1 MNHADLA
8 NMMAAAIES
17 VLKPM
22 KELLEATILPMQRT
36 IESLQAEFIALLA
49 EEKDNEM
56 NSSAAA
62 DAKRMRTDADM

>member
-1 MNHADLA
+1 MNHSDLA

-17 VLKPM
+17 ALKQM

-36 IESLQAEFIALLA
+36 LESLQAEFIALRA

-56 NSSAAA
+56 SSSAAA
-62 DAKRMRTDADM
+62 DAKRIRTDADM